1 MPSLQTVMARRSVL
15 LQMRTEFLHDVLDPP
30 LRESDA
36 ALTALIATHLRIE
49 EQLARLLVLGVD
61 EAEVREPSD
70 AAPG

>member
-1 MPSLQTVMARRSVL
+1 
-15 LQMRTEFLHDVLDPP
+15 MRTEFLHDVLDPP

-36 ALTALIATHLRIE
+36 ALTTLIATHLRIE

-61 EAEVREPSD
+61 EAEVGEPSD

>member
-1 MPSLQTVMARRSVL
+1 M

-36 ALTALIATHLRIE
+36 ALTTLIATHLRIE

>member
-1 MPSLQTVMARRSVL
+1 
-15 LQMRTEFLHDVLDPP
+15 MRTEFLHDVLDPP

-70 AAPG
+70 AAPAADKPSSSARESRR